1 VSGPVIV
8 AMGGGG
14 FSMEPRNPLLDL
26 HVLSLARGRRPRIC
40 FLATASGDSPLYVAR
55 FHRAF
60 GRLSCRPTHLP
71 LFPPPA
77 GDLRRILL
85 RQDVIYV
92 GGGQSRN
99 MLLLWRAWG
108 VDRALRAAW
117 RGGTV
122 LAGLSAGAL
131 CWFEEGLSDA
141 VVPGRL
147 APLPCL
153 GFLPGSF
160 APHYDGEPGR
170 RPAYR
175 SLVAAGRMR
184 PGWGVDDGAALVFQ
198 GRNLAEVVASRRGAR
213 AWRVERVKGR
223 AVETPVPARFLGD
236 GASGRSRA
244 TRT

>member
-1 VSGPVIV
+1 MSDPVIV

-26 HVLSLARGRRPRIC
+26 HVLSLARTARPRVC
-40 FLATASGDSPLYVAR
+40 FLGTASGDSPLYVAR
-55 FHRAF
+55 FLRAF
-60 GRLSCRPTHLP
+60 GRLPCRPTHLP

-99 MLLLWRAWG
+99 MLLLWKAWG

-117 RGGTV
+117 RRGTV

-131 CWFEEGLSDA
+131 CWFEEGLSDS

-175 SLVAAGRMR
+175 SLVAAGRML
-184 PGWGVDDGAALVFQ
+184 PGWAADDGAALVFS
-198 GRNLAEVVASRRGAR
+198 GRRFAEAVSSRPRAR
-213 AWRVERVKGR
+213 AWRVERSGR
-223 AVETPVPARFLGD
+223 GAVEAALPTRYLGD
-236 GASGRSRA
+236 
-244 TRT
+244 